1 MKKTWSEPSLEV
13 LDVSKTMGGTDY
25 DRFDSDFGDS
35 NQIPVNEAGQ
45 PLIGRTS

>member
-1 MKKTWSEPSLEV
+1 MKKIWSKPSLEV

-25 DRFDSDFGDS
+25 EKFDSDYADD
-35 NQIPVNEAGQ
+35 NTIPVNEAGM